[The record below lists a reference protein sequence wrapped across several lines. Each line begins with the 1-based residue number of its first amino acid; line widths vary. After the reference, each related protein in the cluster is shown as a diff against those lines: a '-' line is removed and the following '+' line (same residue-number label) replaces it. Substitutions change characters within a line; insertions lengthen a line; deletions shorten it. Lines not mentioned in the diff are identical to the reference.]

1 MQNNRTATNNVILN
15 IFTRMND
22 TAGSIVDLIQLTRVQ
37 QRTNE
42 FLALKIQDFPRYL

>member
-37 QRTNE
+37 
-42 FLALKIQDFPRYL
+42 